1 MLMKYKHSIL
11 KNYDISDLSSPGDL
25 LFKLGGHKYFA
36 LFIALEANMEEF
48 HFIYDLHCQA
58 YDSKDFIQKIHITS
72 CSSMI

>member
-1 MLMKYKHSIL
+1 MNIQFARFI
-11 KNYDISDLSSPGDL
+11 ISDLSSPGEL

-58 YDSKDFIQKIHITS
+58 YDSKDFRKFILHHAAA
-72 CSSMI
+72 

>member
-1 MLMKYKHSIL
+1 MNIQFARFI
-11 KNYDISDLSSPGDL
+11 ISDLSSPGEL

-36 LFIALEANMEEF
+36 LFIALEANMEDF
-48 HFIYDLHCQA
+48 DFIYDLHCQA